1 MIVELIKLF
10 LIFFKVGLF
19 TIGGGLAAIPLIQ
32 EEVITRG
39 WLSTSEFT
47 NMIAISQSTPGPIGV
62 NVATFVGFSQYGAL
76 GSIFATLGIV
86 APSVI
91 IIIIISHFLSK
102 FRKNKYVEGVFVG
115 VRPAVT
121 ALILFAAYIIAK
133 ESLVNLALF
142 ESTNKFFD
150 LFNIKA
156 IIMFLVFLFI
166 SNKWK
171 HHPVLYIVIAGV
183 IGIFIF

>member
-1 MIVELIKLF
+1 MVELLILF

-32 EEVITRG
+32 EEVIARG
-39 WLSTSEFT
+39 WLSSSEFA

-62 NVATFVGFSQYGAL
+62 NVATFVGFSQYGPI
-76 GSIFATLGIV
+76 GSIVATIGIV

-91 IIIIISHFLSK
+91 IIVFISHFLSK
-102 FRKNKYVEGVFVG
+102 FRQNKIVDGLFVG
-115 VRPAVT
+115 IRPAVT

-133 ESLVNLALF
+133 ESLVNIALF
-142 ESTNKFFD
+142 ESTGNLID
-150 LFNIKA
+150 LFDIKA
-156 IIMFLVFLFI
+156 IIMFLGFLFV

-171 HHPVLYIVIAGV
+171 HHPILYIFIAGI
-183 IGIFIF
+183 IGVFVF

>member
-1 MIVELIKLF
+1 MIDLLLLF

-32 EEVITRG
+32 QEVVVRG
-39 WLSTSEFT
+39 WLSTSEFA

-62 NVATFVGFSQYGAL
+62 NVATFVGYSQYGVL

-91 IIIIISHFLSK
+91 IIIIISKFLSK

-115 VRPAVT
+115 IRPAVT
-121 ALILFAAYIIAK
+121 ALILVAAYLIAK
-133 ESLVNLALF
+133 VSLVNIPLF
-142 ESTNKFFD
+142 ESTNNLID
-150 LFNIKA
+150 LFDFYA
-156 IIMFLVFLFI
+156 IVMFLVFFYAI
-166 SNKWK
+166 NKWK
-171 HHPVLYIVIAGV
+171 HHPIFYIVLAGV